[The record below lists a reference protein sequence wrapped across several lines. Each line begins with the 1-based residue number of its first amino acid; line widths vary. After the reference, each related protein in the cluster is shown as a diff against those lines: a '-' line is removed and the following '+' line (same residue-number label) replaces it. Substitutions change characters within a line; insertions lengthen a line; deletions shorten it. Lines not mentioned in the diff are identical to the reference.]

1 MNKFVEGEQTLIG
14 LFLPKR
20 QREMKKIF
28 RAWRVVMSE
37 ETKIINPEDLVRIE
51 FSFGSHKKLEVYR
64 DLARAVNEGW
74 LKISMIDLARHLAVY
89 TNLADNVKLGTRH
102 LAVYTNLADNVK
114 LGTRIDTIYHFIK
127 EYKKKF
133 TSNRRLYGSVTV
145 TTSKRHL
152 PSTSFIGEGGGDD
165 PVVRVA

>member
-1 MNKFVEGEQTLIG
+1 MNKIVEGEQTLIG

-28 RAWRVVMSE
+28 RSWRVVMSE

-74 LKISMIDLARHLAVY
+74 LKISMIDLARHLAI
-89 TNLADNVKLGTRH
+89 
-102 LAVYTNLADNVK
+102 YTNLADNVK